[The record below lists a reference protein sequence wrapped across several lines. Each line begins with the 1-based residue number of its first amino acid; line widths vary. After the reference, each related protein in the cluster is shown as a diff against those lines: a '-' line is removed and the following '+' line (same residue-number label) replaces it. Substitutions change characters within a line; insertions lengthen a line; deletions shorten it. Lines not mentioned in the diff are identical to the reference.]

1 VIFTEET
8 GKGVRFMVGFSRR
21 DFLRTP
27 FLPPPPYFPTISVYT
42 LLIVEVG
49 KKTQGRVRI
58 FFFSGA
64 GSIIF
69 CFEACVKIP
78 TSISSVFFTHS
89 DFLINVSE

>member
-58 FFFSGA
+58 FFLA
-64 GSIIF
+64 
-69 CFEACVKIP
+69 EQDQLY
-78 TSISSVFFTHS
+78 SV
-89 DFLINVSE
+89 LRLV

>member
-8 GKGVRFMVGFSRR
+8 EKGVRFMVGFSRR

-27 FLPPPPYFPTISVYT
+27 FLPPPYFLTISVYT

-58 FFFSGA
+58 FFLA
-64 GSIIF
+64 
-69 CFEACVKIP
+69 EQDQLY
-78 TSISSVFFTHS
+78 SV
-89 DFLINVSE
+89 LRLV